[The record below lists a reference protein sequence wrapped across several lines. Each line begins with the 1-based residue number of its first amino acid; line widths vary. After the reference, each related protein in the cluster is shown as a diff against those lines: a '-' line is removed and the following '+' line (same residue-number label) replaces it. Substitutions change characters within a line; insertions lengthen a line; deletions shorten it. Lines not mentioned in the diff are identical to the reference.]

1 MSLLL
6 ISKQIHHQYIKNY
19 NTSFLYIIVK
29 KKDWKTLTESN
40 QEYRKISPEDI
51 SSTSILLSSAA
62 T

>member
-1 MSLLL
+1 MSILL
-6 ISKQIHHQYIKNY
+6 ISKQIHHRYIKNY